1 MKEKL
6 DLSIKAN
13 ADHSR
18 NKTAIIGCSIMN
30 FLLLGAYLLEI
41 VKGVRTPASFAIL
54 AALFV
59 LPCIIAPILF
69 NKKKDSLAIRYV
81 YVGFFALAY
90 SYILFTSSTKLTF
103 CYAVVLMV
111 LMTVYIDMKLLVG
124 FAVFTIIINA
134 ILVIQQAIGG
144 RLTGTAIS
152 EAEIIIACLVLTCFF
167 IVLAIR
173 KISYINNANITK
185 AEEEKN
191 TSTTMLDTTLA
202 VASELAENIR
212 EAVAETES
220 LQSAIDST
228 QSAMQELAH
237 STDEEAN
244 AIAIQKENTA
254 AINSY
259 INQVDDMVASIVTE
273 SDSTVENLSSGNET
287 IKELLEQVQISESS
301 SALVAEKMEIL
312 KDYAGK
318 MQAIMGLISSI
329 AHQTGLLAL
338 NASIEA
344 ARAGEAGKGFSVVAS
359 EISGLSV
366 QTNDA
371 TGEINLIIKNI
382 VSAINEVTVSLDN
395 LLESSKLQ
403 NEYVNTTADKFEKIH
418 TSTET
423 IISQVNTL
431 KSTVDSVTAVNAQ
444 VEEQIAYVSQIME
457 KVTQDTQST
466 LEDCNTN
473 RESVI
478 AVSGI
483 MDKLMEETS
492 KLTQ

>member
-1 MKEKL
+1 ML
-6 DLSIKAN
+6 T
-13 ADHSR
+13 
-18 NKTAIIGCSIMN
+18 TAEIR
-30 FLLLGAYLLEI
+30 LLLLVAAYLLEI

-144 RLTGTAIS
+144 KLTGTAIS
-152 EAEIIIACLVLTCFF
+152 ESEIIIACLVLTCFF

-244 AIAIQKENTA
+244 AIAIQKENTE
-254 AINSY
+254 AINNY

-366 QTNDA
+366 QT
-371 TGEINLIIKNI
+371 NLIIKNI

>member
-1 MKEKL
+1 MKEQL

-30 FLLLGAYLLEI
+30 FMLLGAYVLEL
-41 VKGVRTPASFAIL
+41 VKGVRTPASFAVL
-54 AALFV
+54 AALFII
-59 LPCIIAPILF
+59 PCVIGPILF
-69 NKKKDSLAIRYV
+69 NKKKDSLAIRYI

-90 SYILFTSSTKLTF
+90 AYVMFTSSTKLTF

-124 FAVFTIIINA
+124 FSVFTIIINA
-134 ILVIQQAIGG
+134 IIIIQQAIGG
-144 RLTGTAIS
+144 KLTGTAVS
-152 EAEIIIACLVLTCFF
+152 DAEIIMACLIFTCFF

-173 KISYINNANITK
+173 KISYINNANISK
-185 AEEEKN
+185 AEEEKA
-191 TSTTMLDTTLA
+191 TSTTLLNNTLA
-202 VASELAENIR
+202 VAGELADNIK

-220 LQSAIDST
+220 LQTAINST
-228 QSAMQELAH
+228 QTAMQELAH

-254 AINSY
+254 AINNY

-273 SDSTVENLSSGNET
+273 SDSTVENLNSGNET
-287 IKELLEQVQISESS
+287 IKELLEQVQVSETS
-301 SALVAEKMEIL
+301 SALVAEKMETL

-431 KSTVDSVTAVNAQ
+431 KNTVENVTSVNAQ

-457 KVTQDTQST
+457 RVTQDTQST
-466 LEDCNTN
+466 LEDCTTN
-473 RESVI
+473 RESI
-478 AVSGI
+478 NAVSGI